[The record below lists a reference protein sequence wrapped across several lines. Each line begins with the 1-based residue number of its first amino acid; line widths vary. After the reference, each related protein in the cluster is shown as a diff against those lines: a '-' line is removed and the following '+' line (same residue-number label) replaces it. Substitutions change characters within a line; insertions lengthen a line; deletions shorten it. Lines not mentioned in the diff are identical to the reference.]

1 MRVGDISWMPQRAL
15 HRLRLVIAGV
25 LLALTFFS
33 LPAAALD
40 DHSGGMLDW
49 PQEEMVA
56 ALDDFIERR
65 MEQLSVPGVAIAVVS
80 DGRIVF
86 EKGYGVAD
94 ASGDQ
99 PVTANTLFEV
109 SGIGF
114 PLQAYAAMTMA
125 AEGKLPL
132 DEPLSRVLQSHWVPN
147 KKASEAITLRHVLT
161 HRSGLSNWVWIG
173 SRSVSFKPG
182 TDYRYSGMGYVY
194 LAHAMAVVEK
204 KPFDR
209 LMRERLFQPL
219 GMSSSGYVIPEA
231 LVGEVARGH
240 DALWVPIMALA
251 GPMVLIFVLLLAA
264 TMLFVRF
271 VLQRLKLKPFDVVP
285 AAVAAPLLA
294 GLLIYYQQ
302 GGWSLLFSIGYFGV
316 WIAVVLAVTAALQYA
331 RFVIGL
337 GWQDGVV
344 ARGRRREPF
353 SPFSFTVVVAF
364 SLFFMSWQVPL
375 PARDGDDF
383 NAALSL
389 RSSAHDLGLFVASF
403 INGDLIGVN
412 ARARMVT
419 ERVDVATGQG
429 EVIGAGLGFLTRERA
444 DGLTVWQPSD
454 RVGMRGLLVIEPARR
469 SGVVVLSNS
478 DSGRILVHEVAGHLL
493 GVETRWQI
501 P

>member
-1 MRVGDISWMPQRAL
+1 RRGRNYLMRVGDISWMPQRAL
-15 HRLRLVIAGV
+15 HRLRLVIADV

-132 DEPLSRVLQSHWVPN
+132 DEPLSRVLHSHWVPN

-294 GLLIYYQQ
+294 GILIYYQQ
-302 GGWSLLFSIGYFGV
+302 
-316 WIAVVLAVTAALQYA
+316 
-331 RFVIGL
+331 
-337 GWQDGVV
+337 
-344 ARGRRREPF
+344 
-353 SPFSFTVVVAF
+353 
-364 SLFFMSWQVPL
+364 
-375 PARDGDDF
+375 
-383 NAALSL
+383 
-389 RSSAHDLGLFVASF
+389 
-403 INGDLIGVN
+403 
-412 ARARMVT
+412 
-419 ERVDVATGQG
+419 
-429 EVIGAGLGFLTRERA
+429 
-444 DGLTVWQPSD
+444 
-454 RVGMRGLLVIEPARR
+454 
-469 SGVVVLSNS
+469 
-478 DSGRILVHEVAGHLL
+478 
-493 GVETRWQI
+493 
-501 P
+501 